1 VHRVKTKKRERAQ
14 LSRGRILLLTLAV
27 YVLLA
32 FVASLLTVKPAFYG
46 LSTVLGTT
54 ILGTTVLGTTVLG
67 TTILGTTVLG
77 STLLGTTSL
86 IQVYAEALAMGQ
98 LAISLIA
105 ICMLIYLELSDPSY
119 GKTRRLIE
127 ELRKSWLPLSAV
139 LILLFALIVFFRIWA
154 IIG

>member
-1 VHRVKTKKRERAQ
+1 
-14 LSRGRILLLTLAV
+14 
-27 YVLLA
+27 
-32 FVASLLTVKPAFYG
+32 LTVKPAFYG

-86 IQVYAEALAMGQ
+86 IQVYAEALSMGQ

-127 ELRKSWLPLSAV
+127 ELRKSWLPLSALLV
-139 LILLFALIVFFRIWA
+139 LLFAFIVFFRIWA
-154 IIG
+154 ILG

>member
-1 VHRVKTKKRERAQ
+1 
-14 LSRGRILLLTLAV
+14 LSRGRILLLTFAI
-27 YVLLA
+27 YVSVA
-32 FVASLLTVKPAFYG
+32 FALSLLTVKPAFYG

-77 STLLGTTSL
+77 STLLGTTTTTTSL
-86 IQVYAEALAMGQ
+86 IQVYAEALSMGQ

-127 ELRKSWLPLSAV
+127 ELRKSWLPLSALLV
-139 LILLFALIVFFRIWA
+139 LLFAFIVFFRIW
-154 IIG
+154 IILS